1 MMFAKNIKLFSL
13 FGSALLLSGTCLG
26 ATFSDKPLK
35 YTSKNNMGEKV
46 ELTIPFIS
54 TEDRQVADRIN
65 NFLHIQLL
73 NTLPPAKENTAAKMA
88 LIELELPLESME
100 PASSGLLNGKRQY
113 AIVVSTEGCGAYCSL
128 NEIRFDFDARTG
140 RVITPLELLS
150 EPGKKALAILA
161 QKTNARRLRTEIARL
176 EKLRNKGTKERDKE
190 TVADQIE
197 LYERCLE
204 ERYTK
209 SGSLYDL
216 YLKYPGQISILD
228 GALSF
233 DSGTCSAHVNRA
245 IDDLGNLVM
254 TLKAPQLTAYLSSYG
269 KYILLG
275 EGDGAIADIN
285 PYAQVFRG
293 KINGNTPIT
302 LMLTDSVEGAYYS
315 SSRYFYDKH
324 RQAIPLKAARK
335 KDVTELTEFDGKGKP
350 SATISYRREGN
361 KLLGQWRG
369 AGKTLAFE
377 ASP

>member
-1 MMFAKNIKLFSL
+1 MFAKNISL
-13 FGSALLLSGTCLG
+13 LGSALLFSVTCLG
-26 ATFSDKPLK
+26 ATFSDKPVK
-35 YTSKNNMGEKV
+35 YVSKNSSGEKV

-54 TEDRQVADRIN
+54 TEDQQVAGRIN
-65 NFLHIQLL
+65 SFLHIQLL
-73 NTLPPAKENTAAKMA
+73 NTLPPGKEDTASKMVP
-88 LIELELPLESME
+88 IELEFPMESMQ
-100 PASSGLLNGKRQY
+100 PASAGLVNGKRQY
-113 AIVVSTEGCGAYCSL
+113 AIVVSTEGYGAYCSL

-140 RVITPLELLS
+140 RVITPVELLS
-150 EPGKKALAILA
+150 ESGKKALAILA

-176 EKLRNKGTKERDKE
+176 EKFSNKATKERGKE

-233 DSGTCSAHVNRA
+233 DSGTCSAHANRA

-302 LMLTDSVEGAYYS
+302 LMLTDSVDGVYYS
-315 SSRYFYDKH
+315 SSRYFYDKR
-324 RQAIPLKAARK
+324 RQAIKLELERK
-335 KDVTELTEFDGKGKP
+335 KDVTELTEFDSKGKP

-377 ASP
+377 AAP